1 MVAQPH
7 GDAPRDGL
15 PRPSL
20 HAMADRMSAWF
31 ARSWS
36 GRAVSVAILIK
47 VFVLVVAPTVP
58 LLGLADLV
66 ATLVL
71 LVAGLVGLARLLAEV
86 RRRFLWRVRRKLIV
100 SYLFIGFVPVLLVMA
115 FFVLAGV
122 LMFLNVSS
130 FLVRT
135 GFDDLVEEAAL
146 LADSSAGE
154 LVRGAGVSDAPS
166 VLAGKRAAMLARHPD
181 LSLAI
186 VTRAGGAQTA
196 MTGPWRH
203 LQPPRQLPA
212 WIDPKGFGGLVA
224 YSTPDEASTELV
236 ARAVSFQPEDAD
248 YAVVV
253 DIPITGLTRERIG
266 AATGIVLG
274 RAALVTNEGEVV
286 APVGRGSAP
295 VEPPGPE
302 VVGDAAAGSSTEAP
316 AVLEGYTLDWV
327 TFVDYT
333 DWASGRSGQ
342 VTTAIE
348 VGLGD
353 FYRRITGAQASLGT
367 VNLGS
372 IFVLVLTVIG
382 ALFLIIEGTAFVM
395 GLALAKSITGSVH
408 ELFTGTER
416 VRAGDLKH
424 RIQVRTR
431 DQLGQLAESFN
442 SMAGSIEQLLKQAAE
457 KKRLEEEL
465 RIARDIQMSL
475 LPSGSVDMPGVNLTA
490 MCVPAREVGG
500 DYYDFFRLGP
510 DRLGIL
516 IADVSGKGTS
526 AAFYMAELKGL
537 VLSLSQVYDSPKQLL
552 IEVNRLISDNLDTRS
567 FITMTYA
574 VLDMAAGD
582 LTHARAGHT
591 PLIYLPGGE
600 PTPRA
605 QVLAPDGL
613 VLGLRFD
620 GIAEKFEQLL
630 EEHTLPV
637 APGDV
642 IALYTDGVSEAMN
655 PESDF
660 FGESRLSQVIEQHGH
675 MSSEDLKHQVL
686 NEVESFVA
694 GAEQHDDMTMI
705 LVKVGSTAEASV
717 EVGPVAMARS

>member
-1 MVAQPH
+1 MVAQPL
-7 GDAPRDGL
+7 GDAPPDGL
-15 PRPSL
+15 SRLTL
-20 HAMADRMSAWF
+20 HAMADRVSAWF
-31 ARSWS
+31 VRSWP
-36 GRAVSVAILIK
+36 GRTVSAALLIK
-47 VFVLVVAPTVP
+47 ILTLVIAPTAPV
-58 LLGLADLV
+58 LGLADLA

-71 LVAGLVGLARLLAEV
+71 LVAGLVGLARVLAEV

-100 SYLFIGFVPVLLVMA
+100 SYLFIGFVPVLLVVA

-130 FLVRT
+130 FLIRT

-154 LVRGAGVSDAPS
+154 LVRGAGVADAPS
-166 VLAGKRAAMLARHPD
+166 VLGGKRAAMLARHPD

-186 VTRAGGAQTA
+186 VTAAGGAA
-196 MTGPWRH
+196 AAVTGPWRH
-203 LQPPRQLPA
+203 VEPPSRLPE
-212 WIDPKGFGGLVA
+212 WIEPNGFGGLVA
-224 YSTPDEASTELV
+224 YSMPGDAGTELV
-236 ARAVSFQPEDAD
+236 VRAVSFQPADTD

-253 DIPITGLTRERIG
+253 DIPITGLTRDRIG

-286 APVGRGSAP
+286 APVVGRAVTDVAP
-295 VEPPGPE
+295 PSGEGA
-302 VVGDAAAGSSTEAP
+302 GDAAAAEAP
-316 AVLEGYTLDWV
+316 AILEGYTLDWV
-327 TFVDYT
+327 TFVDYI
-333 DWASGRSGQ
+333 DWTTGRSGQ

-353 FYRRITGAQASLGT
+353 FYTRITGAQASLGT

-382 ALFLIIEGTAFVM
+382 TLFLIIEGTAFVM

-408 ELFTGTER
+408 ELFAGTER

-442 SMAGSIEQLLKQAAE
+442 SMTGSIEQLLKQAAE

-537 VLSLSQVYDSPKQLL
+537 VLSLSQVHDSPKQLL

-574 VLDMAAGD
+574 VLDMAAGA

-591 PLIYLPGGE
+591 PLIYLPSGE

-637 APGDV
+637 GPGDV

-660 FGESRLSQVIEQHGH
+660 FGESRLSEVIEAHGH
-675 MSSEDLKHQVL
+675 RSSDDLKHEVL
-686 NEVESFVA
+686 NEVESFVD

-705 LVKVGSTAEASV
+705 LVKVGSAAEASA
-717 EVGPVAMARS
+717 EGGPVARS

>member
-1 MVAQPH
+1 M
-7 GDAPRDGL
+7 
-15 PRPSL
+15 
-20 HAMADRMSAWF
+20 
-31 ARSWS
+31 
-36 GRAVSVAILIK
+36 
-47 VFVLVVAPTVP
+47 
-58 LLGLADLV
+58 
-66 ATLVL
+66 
-71 LVAGLVGLARLLAEV
+71 
-86 RRRFLWRVRRKLIV
+86 
-100 SYLFIGFVPVLLVMA
+100 
-115 FFVLAGV
+115 
-122 LMFLNVSS
+122 
-130 FLVRT
+130 
-135 GFDDLVEEAAL
+135 
-146 LADSSAGE
+146 
-154 LVRGAGVSDAPS
+154 
-166 VLAGKRAAMLARHPD
+166 
-181 LSLAI
+181 
-186 VTRAGGAQTA
+186 
-196 MTGPWRH
+196 
-203 LQPPRQLPA
+203 PA
-212 WIDPKGFGGLVA
+212 WIDPSGFGGLVA
-224 YSTPDEASTELV
+224 YPMPGTEGTELV
-236 ARAVSFQPEDAD
+236 ARAVSFQPDGAD

-253 DIPITGLTRERIG
+253 DIPITGVTRDRIG

-286 APVGRGSAP
+286 APVGRASASGEP
-295 VEPPGPE
+295 SGTGVVSEPPA
-302 VVGDAAAGSSTEAP
+302 VASAEAP

-333 DWASGRSGQ
+333 DWTTGRGGQ

-353 FYRRITGAQASLGT
+353 FYTRITGAQATLGT
-367 VNLGS
+367 VSLGS
-372 IFVLVLTVIG
+372 IFVLVLTIIG
-382 ALFLIIEGTAFVM
+382 TLFLIIEGTAFVM

-442 SMAGSIEQLLKQAAE
+442 SMIGSIERLVKQVAE

-465 RIARDIQMSL
+465 RIARDIQVSL

-537 VLSLSQVYDSPKQLL
+537 VLSLSQVHDSPKQLL

-574 VLDMAAGD
+574 VLDMAAGA

-591 PLIYLPGGE
+591 PLIYLPSGE

-637 APGDV
+637 GPGDV

-660 FGESRLSQVIEQHGH
+660 FGESRLSEVIEAHGH
-675 MSSEDLKHQVL
+675 RSSDDLKHEVL
-686 NEVESFVA
+686 NEVESFVD

-705 LVKVGSTAEASV
+705 LVKVDSAAEASA
-717 EVGPVAMARS
+717 EGGPVARS